1 MNTHV
6 IAIEIDETMLA
17 SYTDKYLAVCWHAAQ
32 HNPAPYGDY
41 LAGELTEHIA
51 REIIRRWLST
61 VPPELW
67 HHQGRHNAQKE
78 LSRFA
83 TYEPGGPVRDLRD
96 TRAFHSGRWVPR
108 MGAAG
113 QEPENPATAAPEEE

>member
-6 IAIEIDETMLA
+6 IAIEIDETRLA
-17 SYTDKYLAVCWHAAQ
+17 SYTDGYLAVCWHAAQ

-41 LAGELTEHIA
+41 FAGQLTEHIG
-51 REIIRRWLST
+51 REIICRWLRT

-67 HHQGRHNAQKE
+67 CHQGRDHTQKE
-78 LSRFA
+78 LRRFA
-83 TYEPGGPVRDLRD
+83 TYEPGGPVRDLSD

-108 MGAAG
+108 AG
-113 QEPENPATAAPEEE
+113 EEPENPPAAPPEGQ